1 MGPVAHSA
9 SAAVGL
15 SAVLA
20 QSATAYSAV
29 EYVGAAYLIYLGS
42 YLGSKALLSKDSF
55 VVSEEAAPV
64 ALQRIF
70 LRGVLSNALK
80 QQGGSLFLDFPAA
93 IRRPGV
99 GALDLLTSGWPSRF

>member
-42 YLGSKALLSKDSF
+42 KALLSKDSF

-80 QQGGSLFLDFPAA
+80 Q
-93 IRRPGV
+93 
-99 GALDLLTSGWPSRF
+99 